1 MPRREPPLPLFDVR
15 WILWLKRDYEFQVR
29 VDELGRNFSARI
41 TRLSGRVDP
50 VSQSI
55 RVFGEITDPS
65 ADLIA
70 GMSGRATIAPPQ

>member
-1 MPRREPPLPLFDVR
+1 VFAPVSAPRV
-15 WILWLKRDYEFQVR
+15 
-29 VDELGRNFSARI
+29 RI